1 MDENKQIFS
10 LRKLSV
16 GLASVVIGTAFFASQ
31 GQSVKADST
40 PKSSVVTKSSVESST
55 TAEARVNANQ
65 PGSAET
71 ESNQN
76 FDETKAKLNRQQS
89 LKPENIAERSIETSS
104 SPRGTNPSNATTLDV
119 ANKNSKFFFTSKKLA
134 TNLMEKANS
143 ADASNGGFDASWGK
157 LDVNDWKGS
166 VKDNY
171 YQLTDYT
178 GNPDHVIVP
187 NEVDFENAGISTSGK
202 QVGVTSALMHNIF
215 KEDKATTNDAT
226 VAFSKTNN
234 KKVKAISSKWYDT
247 WGHLWP
253 MDDSTAKLSKFD
265 GTNLDV
271 SNVTDMDYMFN
282 GNQISDLSSLANWK
296 VDNVTNM
303 GSMFDH
309 NQISDLS
316 PLANWNV
323 SKVTNMGGMFR
334 YNQIS
339 DLSPLANWK
348 VKVDNVTLMNGMFN
362 HNQISDLSPLASWNV
377 SKVTNMSFM
386 FETNQI
392 SDLSPLAN
400 WKVDNVTNIKAMFDY
415 NYSTQT
421 KTIQA
426 QRIIKFVY
434 PAGYTGP
441 KHDPFIQ
448 TVNVP
453 RKVRIELITVQ
464 SKPSNNILDWATKT
478 ETPEASDPVY
488 FKAYTVPKVDG
499 LVPNVK
505 TVPKA
510 QADPNAD
517 PNKPII
523 VIVTYTLAKDVD
535 PKDNQGKENQPASTT
550 PVNDPVVPEEEPIVI
565 NDEKS
570 DVSHPRDIVSKKQH
584 ETQHAKNSS
593 TKHSKSHR
601 KFLNISYETYRNNQ
615 KVPEKA
621 KNGAPEA
628 IKNQT
633 LAAKGENV
641 SSTPSE
647 VQQIFANVAK
657 FRAENAKKQAK
668 SVKSLPQTGESNEK
682 LAVLGLLVSAISLV
696 SLGLAEIERK
706 KHQN

>member
-31 GQSVKADST
+31 GQSVKAAAST
-40 PKSSVVTKSSVESST
+40 PESSVVTKSSST
-55 TAEARVNANQ
+55 TAEARGNANQ

-89 LKPENIAERSIETSS
+89 LKPETIAKRSIETSS
-104 SPRGTNPSNATTLDV
+104 TPQRGT
-119 ANKNSKFFFTSKKLA
+119 NSKFFFTSKKLA
-134 TNLMEKANS
+134 TNLMKKANS
-143 ADASNGGFDASWGK
+143 ADASNGGFNEKKWGT
-157 LDVNDWKGS
+157 LDVTNWQGGVQGD
-166 VKDNY
+166 Y
-171 YQLTDYT
+171 YQLTNYT
-178 GNPDHVIVP
+178 GDADHVIVP
-187 NEVDFENAGISTSGK
+187 NEADFKKAGISTSGK
-202 QVGVTSALMHNIF
+202 QVGVTSDLMHTIF
-215 KEDKATTNDAT
+215 RKATAPDAT
-226 VAFSKTNN
+226 VAFSKTDNE
-234 KKVKAISSKWYDT
+234 KVKAISSKWYDT

-253 MDDSTAKLSKFD
+253 MEDSKAKLSKFD

-271 SNVTDMDYMFN
+271 SNVNDMRYMFN

-303 GSMFDH
+303 GSMFDT
-309 NQISDLS
+309 NQISDLK
-316 PLANWNV
+316 PLANWKV

-348 VKVDNVTLMNGMFN
+348 VDNVTIMTGMF
-362 HNQISDLSPLASWNV
+362 D
-377 SKVTNMSFM
+377 
-386 FETNQI
+386 
-392 SDLSPLAN
+392 
-400 WKVDNVTNIKAMFDY
+400 DNN
-415 NYSTQT
+415 STQT

-426 QRIIKFVY
+426 KRIIKFVY

-441 KHDPFIQ
+441 KHDTVIQ
-448 TVNVP
+448 KADVLQ
-453 RKVRIELITVQ
+453 KITVALTTVQ
-464 SKPSNNILDWATKT
+464 PKPSSILKWATKT
-478 ETPEASDPVY
+478 EKLESSDSGY
-488 FKAYTVPKVDG
+488 FQRYAVPTVPEVYYG

-523 VIVTYTLAKDVD
+523 VIVTYTPAKDVD

-550 PVNDPVVPEEEPIVI
+550 PVNDPVVPEEPIVI

-601 KFLNISYETYRNNQ
+601 KLLNISYETYRNNQ
-615 KVPEKA
+615 KAPEKA